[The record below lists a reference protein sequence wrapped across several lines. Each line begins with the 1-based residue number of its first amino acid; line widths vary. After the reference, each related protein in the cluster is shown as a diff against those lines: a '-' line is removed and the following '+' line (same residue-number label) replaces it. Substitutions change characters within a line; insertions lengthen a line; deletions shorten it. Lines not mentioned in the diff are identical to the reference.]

1 MHLVRWSATLAIAG
15 GLALVGGC
23 GGSSTEYK
31 KASEIKEKRPA
42 VAHDEHDHDHDH
54 DHDHVHVAPHG
65 GALVELGDHIAN
77 LELVLDPATG
87 KLTGYMLDAHAE
99 NPLPIAQP
107 EIEITIDAEKLDD
120 AGKQT
125 MVSVPLKL
133 TAKSE
138 GEKKEASE
146 FTAQSDEL
154 KAVNHFHGSIPVIE
168 TPEKKF
174 EKIDV
179 HYEVK
184 K

>member
-1 MHLVRWSATLAIAG
+1 MAITG
-15 GLALVGGC
+15 GLILTGGC
-23 GGSSTEYK
+23 GGSSPEYK
-31 KASEIKEKRPA
+31 KVSEIKEQRPA
-42 VAHDEHDHDHDH
+42 AAHDEHDHDHDH

-65 GALVELGDHIAN
+65 GALVELGDHVAN

-87 KLTGYMLDAHAE
+87 KLTGYVLDAHAE

-107 EIEITIDAEKLDD
+107 EIEMTVDAHKLDD
-120 AGKQT
+120 AGKGT

-133 TAKSE
+133 VAKSD
-138 GEKKEASE
+138 GEAKEASE

-154 KAVNHFHGSIPVIE
+154 KGVTEFHGSIPVIE

-174 EKIDV
+174 ENIDV
-179 HYEVK
+179 HYEPK